1 MSKPVFFNTKNE
13 TIELRFSARTMKKIE
28 TRLGK
33 KISAVEDSVIDMEA
47 MLEYGL
53 IKKDINEDM
62 VFDMM
67 DEVGLKYCATKIS
80 EALNEAVKGNEE
92 QKNLDKVV

>member
-1 MSKPVFFNTKNE
+1 
-13 TIELRFSARTMKKIE
+13 MK

-33 KISAVEDSVIDMEA
+33 KISAVEDSVIDMET

-80 EALNEAVKGNEE
+80 EALNEAVKEM
-92 QKNLDKVV
+92 KNKKT

>member
-1 MSKPVFFNTKNE
+1 MSKPVFFNTKNK

-28 TRLGK
+28 KLLGK
-33 KISAVEDSVIDMEA
+33 KIYSVEESVTDMEI

-53 IKKDINEDM
+53 VEKNIDEDM

-92 QKNLDKVV
+92 QKNLEKVV

>member
-1 MSKPVFFNTKNE
+1 M
-13 TIELRFSARTMKKIE
+13 
-28 TRLGK
+28 
-33 KISAVEDSVIDMEA
+33 
-47 MLEYGL
+47 